1 MDNRFY
7 FPIPFENPVL
17 IFALVML
24 IILLAPILFKKMKI
38 PGLVGLILAGTVVGP
53 GMLGLIERD
62 FTIELLGTV
71 GLLYLMFMAG
81 LSIDLNRFEK
91 LKGKSMGFGIL
102 SFLIPQLGALYVGT
116 QYLDYSIATSLL
128 LGSIVG
134 SHTLLAYPIAER
146 LGITKNTGVTMS
158 MGGTLVTDSL
168 SLGVLAIVAGTVGD
182 NIGAGYWVGFGT
194 SVIIFVAAAVILLPR
209 LGGVVL

>member
-146 LGITKNTGVTMS
+146 
-158 MGGTLVTDSL
+158 MG
-168 SLGVLAIVAGTVGD
+168 
-182 NIGAGYWVGFGT
+182 
-194 SVIIFVAAAVILLPR
+194 
-209 LGGVVL
+209 